1 MVRASPPNSNLPGI
15 EFQSIPTD
23 ALFYFSFLLH
33 DVVKLLIGY
42 ILCTLT
48 VKNVRKWENILIV
61 ETDKKDCVGS
71 LLTSFK
77 QTSCIDKISL
87 SLSIGWT
94 SSVVRASPPNSN
106 LPGIEFQSIPTV
118 ALFYFCFLLHNVVK
132 LLVGYILCTL
142 TVENVRK
149 WGKHFNS
156 KKGERKSAYNLY

>member
-1 MVRASPPNSNLPGI
+1 MVRASPLNSNLPGI

-33 DVVKLLIGY
+33 NVVKLLIGY
-42 ILCTLT
+42 FLCTLT
-48 VKNVRKWENILIV
+48 RG
-61 ETDKKDCVGS
+61 KKERIKPV
-71 LLTSFK
+71 LTSFRE
-77 QTSCIDKISL
+77 TSCIDKISV

-94 SSVVRASPPNSN
+94 RSVVRANPPNSN
-106 LPGIEFQSIPTV
+106 LPGIEFQSIPTD
-118 ALFYFCFLLHNVVK
+118 ALFYFFFLLHNVVK

-149 WGKHFNS
+149 WGKYFNS